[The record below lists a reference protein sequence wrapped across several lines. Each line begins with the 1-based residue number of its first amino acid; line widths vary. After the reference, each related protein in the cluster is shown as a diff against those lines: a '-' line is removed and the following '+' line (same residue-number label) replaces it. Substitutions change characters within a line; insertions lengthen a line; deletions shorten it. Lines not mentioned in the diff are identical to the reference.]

1 MRGLSFG
8 VMGDDSLN
16 WVGYNLVG
24 FGGQLP
30 DQYGD
35 FIPKLGRNKLVSV
48 PRQGLR
54 RVVAFG
60 GGCCLMVGN
69 TTGAWRVYWVRGRVG
84 CSFIFFES

>member
-1 MRGLSFG
+1 MSFG

-16 WVGYNLVG
+16 WVGYSLLG

-48 PRQGLR
+48 PRRRLR

-60 GGCCLMVGN
+60 GRCCLMVGN
-69 TTGAWRVYWVRGRVG
+69 TTGAG
-84 CSFIFFES
+84 

>member
-35 FIPKLGRNKLVSV
+35 SIPKLVRNKLVS
-48 PRQGLR
+48 
-54 RVVAFG
+54 RVRVCG
-60 GGCCLMVGN
+60 GWSHLVVG
-69 TTGAWRVYWVRGRVG
+69 AV
-84 CSFIFFES
+84 

>member
-35 FIPKLGRNKLVSV
+35 FIPKLRRNKLVSV
-48 PRQGLR
+48 PRSLLIFPETHEKR
-54 RVVAFG
+54 NFFRYF
-60 GGCCLMVGN
+60 C
-69 TTGAWRVYWVRGRVG
+69 VYVKDSRWISAVPMA
-84 CSFIFFES
+84 